1 MIRNSKVKE
10 ELDMKRKVL
19 SLVLFITLC
28 FVCTPSIAEDKFN
41 PDDLRN
47 FIKTEMK
54 YRNVP
59 AVAVLIV
66 KNDLVIFSEGFGYRN
81 VEKKLKVTPDT
92 IFGIASV
99 SKTFAAL
106 ALGMLADD
114 KKLDLDQP
122 VRNYLPTFR
131 MSDDYLTGHV
141 TPRDML
147 SHRTGLPRHDL
158 VWYDAGL
165 TGEETTRRIR
175 YLQPSYGLRE
185 RFQYNNLMYQ
195 ASGCLMRK
203 LSGKTWE
210 EFVKTRIFM
219 PLGMK
224 SSNFSIEELKKYPD
238 YAFPYS
244 LNPDF
249 ALPYSMHIDSVKKFP
264 EKLSDLDIKRIP
276 FFKMTANGP
285 AGAINSNLKDM
296 AKWVRFHLAEG
307 KVGSKQLIA
316 RETLLQMH
324 SPQMVIPL
332 DSVFKFLI
340 YDETPT
346 INYGLGWFILPY
358 RGHYMVNHGGNVPG
372 FTSLVSFMPKEKIGI
387 VLLTNLT
394 GTSLT
399 YVLTFNIFDRLLG
412 LEPIDWSKRLMK
424 GERENWEKGK
434 KAVVE
439 AAKQQR
445 KNTRP
450 SHSLVDYAGHY
461 SHPAYGTII
470 IGKEGKRLNI
480 KFRGRTAS
488 MDHYQYDTF
497 RVSDEDPDHLF
508 VYNDVRNVTFLMN
521 KNGDIDRLALPIQAG
536 VDDIVF
542 EKIAGK

>member
-1 MIRNSKVKE
+1 MR
-10 ELDMKRKVL
+10 RKVL
-19 SLVLFITLC
+19 SLVLFLTL
-28 FVCTPSIAEDKFN
+28 FFIVSPSIAKDIN
-41 PDDLRN
+41 PNDLRS
-47 FIKTEMK
+47 FIKTEMR

-59 AVAVLIV
+59 AAAVLIIR
-66 KNDLVIFSEGFGYRN
+66 NDKVIFSEGFGYRN

-92 IFGIASV
+92 IFPIASV
-99 SKTFAAL
+99 SKTFASL
-106 ALGMLADD
+106 ALGLLADE
-114 KKLDLDQP
+114 KKLDFDQP

-158 VWYDAGL
+158 VWYNAGL

-185 RFQYNNLMYQ
+185 RFQYNNLMFQ
-195 ASGCLMRK
+195 ASGCVMQK

-210 EFVKTRIFM
+210 EFVKERIFI

-224 SSNFSIEELKKYPD
+224 SSNFSIDELKKCPD

-264 EKLSDLDIKRIP
+264 EKFSDIDIKHIP

-285 AGAINSNLKDM
+285 AGSINSNLRDM
-296 AKWVRFHLAEG
+296 AQWVRFHLAEG
-307 KVGSKQLIA
+307 KVGGKQLIK
-316 RETLLQMH
+316 RETLLQIH
-324 SPQMVIPL
+324 SPQMVIPF

-340 YDETPT
+340 ADETPM
-346 INYGLGWFILPY
+346 ISYGLGWFILPY

-372 FTSLVSFMPKEKIGI
+372 FTSLVSFMPEEKIGI
-387 VLLTNLT
+387 VVLTNLT

-412 LEPIDWSKRLMK
+412 LKPVDWSKRLMK
-424 GERENWEKGK
+424 EERENWEKGK
-434 KAVVE
+434 KAVVKAE
-439 AAKQQR
+439 KR
-445 KNTRP
+445 HRNNTRL

-461 SHPAYGTII
+461 SHPAYGKII
-470 IGKEGKRLNI
+470 IGKEGRRLNI
-480 KFRGRTAS
+480 KFRGKTAP

-497 RVSDEDPDHLF
+497 RVSDEDPDHLL
-508 VYNDVRNVTFLMN
+508 VYNDVRNVTFLMD
-521 KNGDIDRLALPIQAG
+521 KNGDIDRLSLPLQAG
-536 VDDIVF
+536 VDEIVF
-542 EKIAGK
+542 KKVEEK